1 MACGNRCC
9 GGGGILITHLPGYAS
24 TLYICPYFIFGVYFS
39 KYQISKS
46 KWWNMI
52 YMCATALWLLMM
64 CFFGRAHYI
73 YITGIDRLI
82 RSGEG
87 TVAQQFL
94 IDTFRY
100 AIGAFGVLAM
110 WGGFERVFGWIEK
123 TKCARVICAVGQNTI
138 QIYLIQRILLE
149 NFLTSFFR
157 ENSATGLLR
166 FINENVIFLNLV
178 STVLAVLLLFI
189 IHIMAEIIK
198 QNRVINRVL
207 FGGR

>member
-1 MACGNRCC
+1 
-9 GGGGILITHLPGYAS
+9 
-24 TLYICPYFIFGVYFS
+24 
-39 KYQISKS
+39 
-46 KWWNMI
+46 
-52 YMCATALWLLMM
+52 MCATALWLLMM
-64 CFFGRAHYI
+64 CFFGREHYI
-73 YITGIDRLI
+73 YITGIDVLV

-110 WGGFERVFGWIEK
+110 WGVFERVFGWMEN

-138 QIYLIQRILLE
+138 QVYLIQRIILE
-149 NFLTSFFR
+149 NYLTSFFKG
-157 ENSATGLLR
+157 NSATGPLR

-189 IHIMAEIIK
+189 IHTTAEIIK
-198 QNRVINRVL
+198 KSQTINRVL